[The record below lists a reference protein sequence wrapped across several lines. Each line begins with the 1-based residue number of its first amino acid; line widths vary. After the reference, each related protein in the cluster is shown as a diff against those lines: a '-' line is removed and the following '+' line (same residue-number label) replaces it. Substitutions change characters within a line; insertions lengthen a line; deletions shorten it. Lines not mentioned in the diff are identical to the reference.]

1 MRGMN
6 GMRGMRGMFC
16 AKLVCLGMLFKHTTI
31 ALLKPHFQLKNPPGM
46 QSMQVCTPPPSPSRI
61 HLSFISCSLKSTLMY
76 KVQAVCM
83 V

>member
-16 AKLVCLGMLFKHTTI
+16 AKLVCLGMLFKHTPI

-46 QSMQVCTPPPSPSRI
+46 QSMQVCPPPPPLTVPHTSLVYFL
-61 HLSFISCSLKSTLMY
+61 LS
-76 KVQAVCM
+76 
-83 V
+83 